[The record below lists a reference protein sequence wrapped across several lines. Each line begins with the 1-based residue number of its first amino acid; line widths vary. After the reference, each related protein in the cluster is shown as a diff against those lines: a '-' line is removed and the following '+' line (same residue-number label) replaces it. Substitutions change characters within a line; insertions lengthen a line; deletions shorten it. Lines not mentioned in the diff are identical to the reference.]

1 MSCADYGGRHRES
14 EGTVGMKTLRLLLA
28 PMLFATLIVAPA
40 RAQSP
45 ERTVKLIVP
54 WPAGGDTDIIFRA
67 LAPLLQKHL
76 GQPVV
81 VANITGASGTVGAR
95 EAKNAAADGYTVYGM
110 HDYIHIVHYSGLADI
125 SYRDFEPVCLAAA
138 TPSVLTASARTP
150 WKDWEEFLTDARKR
164 PGEITVGATPSTN
177 SYIFPAIIE
186 LKVGIKFKY
195 VTYEGSAP
203 RWAATVDG
211 KIDLTNAN
219 PTLKDKVAAGQLK
232 FLAIATEQRDSEIP
246 SVPTLRELGFDIVH
260 EVARGLVVPK
270 GTPAPVRAK
279 IVEACR
285 KATAEPAFKEAM
297 RVQGTRVAFL
307 DDQGYAAFL
316 SKLDGET
323 KAIML
328 RLGLLKN

>member
-1 MSCADYGGRHRES
+1 MR
-14 EGTVGMKTLRLLLA
+14 KLRLLVA
-28 PMLFATLIVAPA
+28 AVLFAALNVVAPA
-40 RAQSP
+40 SAQSP
-45 ERTVKLIVP
+45 ARTVRLIVP
-54 WPAGGDTDIIFRA
+54 WPAGGDTDIVFRSI
-67 LAPLLQKHL
+67 APLLQKHL

-81 VANITGASGTVGAR
+81 VANITGASGTLGAR
-95 EAKNAAADGYTVYGM
+95 EAKDAEADGYTVYGM
-110 HDYIHIVHYSGLADI
+110 HDYIHIVYYSGLTNI
-125 SYRDFEPVCLAAA
+125 RYQDFEPVCLTAA

-150 WKDWEEFLTDARKR
+150 WKDWEEFLTDAKKR
-164 PGEITVGATPSTN
+164 PGEITVGATPGTN
-177 SYIFPAIIE
+177 SQIFPALVE
-186 LKVGIKFKY
+186 LKVGIRFRY
-195 VTYEGSAP
+195 VTFEGSAP
-203 RWAATVDG
+203 RWAATADG

-219 PTLKDKVAAGQLK
+219 PALKDKVAAGQLK
-232 FLAIATEQRDSEIP
+232 FLAIAADQRDSEIP

-279 IVEACR
+279 LVEACR

-307 DDQGYAAFL
+307 DDQGYAALL

>member
-1 MSCADYGGRHRES
+1 
-14 EGTVGMKTLRLLLA
+14 MKALGL
-28 PMLFATLIVAPA
+28 LFAPILFAALTVAPA
-40 RAQSP
+40 SAQSP
-45 ERTVKLIVP
+45 ERAVRLIVP
-54 WPAGGDTDIIFRA
+54 WPAGGDTDIVFRS

-95 EAKNAAADGYTVYGM
+95 EAKSAGADGYTVYGM
-110 HDYIHIVHYSGLADI
+110 HDYIHIVRYSGLTDI
-125 SYRDFEPVCLAAA
+125 TYQDFEPVCLAAA

-150 WKDWEEFLTDARKR
+150 WKDWGEFLTDARAR

-177 SYIFPAIIE
+177 SHIFSALIE
-186 LKVGIKFKY
+186 LKVGIRFKY
-195 VTYEGSAP
+195 VTFEGSAP

-211 KIDLTNAN
+211 KVDLTNAN

-232 FLAIATEQRDSEIP
+232 FLAIATKQRDSEIP
-246 SVPTLRELGFDIVH
+246 GVPTLRELGFDIVH

-279 IVEACR
+279 LVEACR
-285 KATAEPAFKEAM
+285 RATAEPAFKEAM

-307 DDQGYAAFL
+307 DDQEYAAFL

-328 RLGLLKN
+328 GLGLLKN

>member
-1 MSCADYGGRHRES
+1 
-14 EGTVGMKTLRLLLA
+14 
-28 PMLFATLIVAPA
+28 
-40 RAQSP
+40 
-45 ERTVKLIVP
+45 LIVP

-76 GQPVV
+76 DQPVV
-81 VANITGASGTVGAR
+81 VANIIGASGTVGAR
-95 EAKNAAADGYTVYGM
+95 EAKNASADGYTVYGM
-110 HDYIHIVHYSGLADI
+110 HDYIHIAHYSGFTDI
-125 SYRDFEPVCLAAA
+125 RYQDFEPVCLAAA

-150 WKDWEEFLTDARKR
+150 WKDWEEFLIDSKKR

-177 SYIFPAIIE
+177 SHIFPAIIE
-186 LKVGIKFKY
+186 QLAGIKFKY

-203 RWAATVDG
+203 RWAATVEG
-211 KIDLTNAN
+211 KVDLTNAN
-219 PTLKDKVAAGQLK
+219 PTLKDKVDAGQLK
-232 FLAIATEQRDSEIP
+232 FLAIATEQRDSDIP

-285 KATAEPAFKEAM
+285 KATAEPAFKGAM
-297 RVQGTRVAFL
+297 RAQGTRVAFL

-316 SKLDGET
+316 SKLDDET